1 MQQIVQHEMY
11 NAAAEF
17 WQKFRTQTK
26 KKQYTHDKISADVRA
41 KLAAA
46 PMQGRPVQFIGQGS
60 RLLDLLLIL
69 ISGNIISYDFI

>member
-1 MQQIVQHEMY
+1 MREIVGHEMY
-11 NAAAEF
+11 IGAAEF
-17 WQKFRTQTK
+17 WQKFCTQTK

-46 PMQGRPVQFIGQGS
+46 PTKSRPVQFIAQGS

-69 ISGNIISYDFI
+69 ISGNIHII